1 MKYFGSRAEVMH
13 GLAQMT
19 TGRLAKKDLTY
30 SKDGKRIYSKKQ
42 IKAAKKNPGLK
53 SWRSA
58 VKTAKCQ
65 LGLPQKG
72 QPGAFIPIS
81 GALKNRARNIKRCGQ

>member
-19 TGRLAKKDLTY
+19 TGRLTKKDLTY

-42 IKAAKKNPGLK
+42 VKAAKKNPGLK
-53 SWRSA
+53 AWRSA

-72 QPGAFIPIS
+72 QGAFVPIK
-81 GALKNRARNIKRCGQ
+81 GNLKNRAKNISRCGCQ